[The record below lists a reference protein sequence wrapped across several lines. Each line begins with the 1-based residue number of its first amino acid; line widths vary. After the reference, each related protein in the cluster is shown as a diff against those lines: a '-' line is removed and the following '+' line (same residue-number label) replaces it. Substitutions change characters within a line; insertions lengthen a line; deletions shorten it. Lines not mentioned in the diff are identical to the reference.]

1 MCLQQKLSEVRN
13 EIHKLHFKTNNWSG
27 RNYNHS
33 KFKTDGKTIDRMF
46 ELQEQ
51 ERDLLNRIS
60 NNLKYGNTKAVYGF

>member
-1 MCLQQKLSEVRN
+1 MCLQQNLSEVRN
-13 EIHKLHFKTNNWSG
+13 EIHKLHFKTNSWSG
-27 RNYNHS
+27 RNHNNS
-33 KFKTDGKTIDRMF
+33 KLKTDCKTIDRMF